1 MRFKLVEF
9 CEMKLATPVLNAVLM
24 TVLIGG
30 CATVAQDTQP
40 IVATSITTQTT
51 STSDSTPTTQTTPAT
66 QTNSPSTNSLAPVTS
81 QTVLAASTTTLP
93 IASVSTTKLT
103 TTTVASSNRPK
114 LSVSQTT
121 NLNPNGTSVTVR
133 GTGYDISKGV
143 YVIVCTQAA
152 PGPQSTCVGG
162 VNIDG
167 SSASSVWINSQPP
180 SYAVGLTTAF
190 QPDGSFSVVLLVVAK
205 SGALDCTVVK
215 CGVVTR
221 SDHLRYT
228 DRTQD
233 VFVPITFN
241 ANQ

>member
-1 MRFKLVEF
+1 
-9 CEMKLATPVLNAVLM
+9 MKLATHLLMAV
-24 TVLIGG
+24 VIAG
-30 CATVAQDTQP
+30 CATAAQNTQP
-40 IVATSITTQTT
+40 LVATSIVIQTSTT
-51 STSDSTPTTQTTPAT
+51 SESTETTGSSTST
-66 QTNSPSTNSLAPVTS
+66 LAPVVADST
-81 QTVLAASTTTLP
+81 LADSTTTAPLKTV
-93 IASVSTTKLT
+93 ATTVLT
-103 TTTVASSNRPK
+103 STTVASTGRPK

-133 GTGYDISKGV
+133 GTGYDITKGV

-152 PGPQSTCVGG
+152 PGPQSTCVVG

-180 SYAVGLTTAF
+180 SYGVGLALAF
-190 QPDGSFSVVLLVVAK
+190 QPDGSFNVVLSVVAK
-205 SGALDCTVVK
+205 SGDLDCTVVK

-241 ANQ
+241 SN

>member
-1 MRFKLVEF
+1 
-9 CEMKLATPVLNAVLM
+9 MKLATPVMNTVLM
-24 TVLIGG
+24 SVLIGG

-40 IVATSITTQTT
+40 KVATSITVQTT
-51 STSDSTPTTQTTPAT
+51 SPGTSTLVPKVPQTTLKA
-66 QTNSPSTNSLAPVTS
+66 L
-81 QTVLAASTTTLP
+81 TTTLP
-93 IASVSTTKLT
+93 LASVSTTKPT
-103 TTTVASSNRPK
+103 TTTVASAIRPK

-180 SYAVGLTTAF
+180 SYALGLTTAF
-190 QPDGSFSVVLLVVAK
+190 QPDGSFSVVLSVVAK
-205 SGALDCTVVK
+205 SGALDCTVLK

-241 ANQ
+241 TN

>member
-1 MRFKLVEF
+1 
-9 CEMKLATPVLNAVLM
+9 M

-30 CATVAQDTQP
+30 CSSATQTTQTAQTT
-40 IVATSITTQTT
+40 VATSSSTSTASSVGSGTTT
-51 STSDSTPTTQTTPAT
+51 S
-66 QTNSPSTNSLAPVTS
+66 
-81 QTVLAASTTTLP
+81 AASTSPTESLPVVATTGTTLVLP
-93 IASVSTTKLT
+93 SVPQKQVSTSVSNQTTIG
-103 TTTVASSNRPK
+103 RPK
-114 LSVSQTT
+114 LTVSQTT

-133 GTGYDISKGV
+133 GSGYDITKGV

-162 VNIDG
+162 INIDG
-167 SSASSVWINSQPP
+167 SSPSSVWVSSYPP
-180 SYAVGLTTAF
+180 SYAIGLTTEF
-190 QPDGSFSVVLLVVAK
+190 QPDGSFNVTLLVVAK
-205 SGALDCTVVK
+205 SGDLDCTLVK

-241 ANQ
+241 TNP

>member
-1 MRFKLVEF
+1 
-9 CEMKLATPVLNAVLM
+9 MKLATHLLMAV
-24 TVLIGG
+24 VIAG
-30 CATVAQDTQP
+30 CATAAQNTQP
-40 IVATSITTQTT
+40 LVATSIVIQTSTT
-51 STSDSTPTTQTTPAT
+51 SESTETTGSSTST
-66 QTNSPSTNSLAPVTS
+66 LAPVVADT
-81 QTVLAASTTTLP
+81 TLADSTTTAPLKTV
-93 IASVSTTKLT
+93 ATTVLT
-103 TTTVASSNRPK
+103 ATTVASTSRPK

-162 VNIDG
+162 INIDG

-180 SYAVGLTTAF
+180 SYGVGLALAF
-190 QPDGSFSVVLLVVAK
+190 QPDGSFNVVLSVVAK
-205 SGALDCTVVK
+205 SGDLDCTVVK

-241 ANQ
+241 TN

>member
-1 MRFKLVEF
+1 MS
-9 CEMKLATPVLNAVLM
+9 
-24 TVLIGG
+24 VLIGG

-40 IVATSITTQTT
+40 KVATSITVQTT
-51 STSDSTPTTQTTPAT
+51 SPSTSTLVPKVPQTTLKALT
-66 QTNSPSTNSLAPVTS
+66 A
-81 QTVLAASTTTLP
+81 TLP
-93 IASVSTTKLT
+93 LASVSTTKPT
-103 TTTVASSNRPK
+103 TTTVASAIRPK

-180 SYAVGLTTAF
+180 SYALGLTTAF
-190 QPDGSFSVVLLVVAK
+190 QPDGSFSIVLAIVAK
-205 SGALDCTVVK
+205 SGALDCTVLK

-241 ANQ
+241 TN

>member
-1 MRFKLVEF
+1 
-9 CEMKLATPVLNAVLM
+9 MKLATPVLIA
-24 TVLIGG
+24 VLIGG

-40 IVATSITTQTT
+40 IVATSITVQTT
-51 STSDSTPTTQTTPAT
+51 STSNSTPTTQT
-66 QTNSPSTNSLAPVTS
+66 NSSSTSTLAPVAS
-81 QTVLAASTTTLP
+81 QTVLTASTTTLP
-93 IASVSTTKLT
+93 RTSVSTTKLT
-103 TTTVASSNRPK
+103 TTTVGSTNRPK

-133 GTGYDISKGV
+133 GTGYDITKGV

-162 VNIDG
+162 INIDG

-180 SYAVGLTTAF
+180 SYAAGLTTAF
-190 QPDGSFSVVLLVVAK
+190 QPDGSFSVVLVVVAK
-205 SGALDCTVVK
+205 SGALDCTVLK

-241 ANQ
+241 AN